1 MPKQLNL
8 TEVLRPDLSSRS
20 TQPAYYAPITLH
32 EEVETTAPAVPLSH
46 YLWIFRRHAWKIVA
60 VIATCVLATFVVSAR
75 MQPIYQSTAT
85 VNVDRQAP
93 SEVVGEDSTRFVAP
107 NDADQFLATQI
118 KLIQSD
124 AVLRPVAE
132 QYHLLDLEGQTSSAS
147 TEREQLLASAPIT
160 LKRLRVTRSPNTYLL
175 LISYRSPDAHLAAD
189 VANAIANSYLLQ
201 TYDLRIRSA
210 AGMSTFMEKQLDEL
224 KAKMEQSNLALAQFE
239 KDLDVINPEE
249 KTNILSARL
258 LQLNTDYTTAQ
269 TDRVRAEAA
278 WNAIKSGSLEAAEA
292 SPQGDTLIKL
302 YDTLD
307 QARQRF
313 ALVKATYGTSHPEYR
328 KAASELAEVEKQ
340 FDATRQSIAERV
352 QTQYQESLNREQM
365 LQAAVNQ
372 TKAEWDSVNASSFQ
386 YQQLKQEADADK
398 SLYDELIKKI
408 HEADINAG
416 FQNNNI
422 RIADVA
428 RSSLKPI
435 FPNMPLNLVLAFLL
449 STLLAVGGAIVLDSL
464 DTTLRDPEE
473 ASRFLGADV
482 IATMPVD
489 RAGAQL
495 PRTVPEVASGVL
507 VPGNGHNGNGH
518 NGNGHNGNGHNGH
531 RKDYYRGVSSFDE
544 AIRTLRNT
552 ILLSD
557 FERRIHSIVLTS
569 ATPGEGK
576 TTLAAHLAMANADRG
591 KKTLL
596 VDGDLRHPSLH
607 SKFGLDPHTG
617 LCNVLTGELSW
628 EEVVIPIEGTANLSL
643 IPAGLGS
650 HRAADLIGP
659 RLSTLLD
666 EFAKNYDLVILD
678 SPPLLG
684 FAECLQMA
692 AAADGVLL
700 VSRAGETKRRAVA
713 EVIAALRRLRAN
725 IVGVVLNR
733 VDHDTSANGYQYSG
747 YYNKHYAKYYKSATP
762 LN

>member
-1 MPKQLNL
+1 MPKQLKL
-8 TEVLRPDLSSRS
+8 TEVLPPELSSRS
-20 TQPAYYAPITLH
+20 MSPAYFAPVTLH
-32 EEVETTAPAVPLSH
+32 EDVEADGPAVPLSH
-46 YLWIFRRHAWKIVA
+46 YLWIFRRHVWKIVA

-75 MQPIYQSTAT
+75 LQPIYQSTAT

-132 QYHLLDLEGQTSSAS
+132 QYHLLSLEGQTSSAS

-175 LISYRSPDAHLAAD
+175 LLSYRSPDAHLAAD
-189 VANAIANSYLLQ
+189 VANAVANSYLLQ

-224 KAKMEQSNLALAQFE
+224 KAKMEQSSLALAQFE

-278 WNAIKSGSLEAAEA
+278 WNAIRSGSLEAAEA
-292 SPQGDTLIKL
+292 SSQGDTLIKL
-302 YDTLD
+302 YETLD

-313 ALVKATYGTSHPEYR
+313 AVVKATYGTSHPEYR

-340 FDATRQSIAERV
+340 FKDTRSSIAERV
-352 QTQYQESLNREQM
+352 QAQYQESLNREQM

-372 TKAEWDSVNASSFQ
+372 TKAEWDRVNASSFQ

-398 SLYDELIKKI
+398 ALYNELIKKI
-408 HEADINAG
+408 READINAG
-416 FQNNNI
+416 FHNNNI

-428 RSSLKPI
+428 RPSLKPVS
-435 FPNMPLNLVLAFLL
+435 PNMALNLVLAFLF

-482 IATMPVD
+482 IATIPVD

-495 PRTVPEVASGVL
+495 PRSPEGSVPGVL
-507 VPGNGHNGNGH
+507 VPR
-518 NGNGHNGNGHNGH
+518 NGHNGH
-531 RKDYYRGVSSFDE
+531 RKDYYHGVSSFDE
-544 AIRTLRNT
+544 AIRSLRNT

-557 FERRIHSIVLTS
+557 FDSRLHSIVLTS

-576 TTLAAHLAMANADRG
+576 TTLAAHLAIANAGRG

-596 VDGDLRHPSLH
+596 VDGDLRRPSLH
-607 SKFGLDPHTG
+607 SKFGLNPQTG
-617 LCNVLTGELSW
+617 LSNVLTGELSW
-628 EEVVIPIEGTANLSL
+628 EEVVVPIEGKSNLSL

-659 RLSTLLD
+659 RLATLLD
-666 EFAKNYDLVILD
+666 EFAKEYDLVILD
-678 SPPLLG
+678 SPPLVG

-692 AAADGVLL
+692 AAADGVLI
-700 VSRAGETKRRAVA
+700 VSLAGETKRRAVA
-713 EVIAALRRLRAN
+713 EAIGTLRRLRAN
-725 IVGVVLNR
+725 ILGVVLNQMS
-733 VDHDTSANGYQYSG
+733 HNTSPDGSSYYGNYS
-747 YYNKHYAKYYKSATP
+747 YYSRFGHERIHET
-762 LN
+762 